1 MHRPLKLRIQ
11 VGNFEAACRMIEASV
26 GLAILPESAARR
38 HALTMAITIVPLSDA
53 WAIRAMQIC
62 VRNLDALPTF
72 ARELVDLL
80 VADAAASEPSFSE
93 AVG

>member
-1 MHRPLKLRIQ
+1 
-11 VGNFEAACRMIEASV
+11 
-26 GLAILPESAARR
+26 
-38 HALTMAITIVPLSDA
+38 MAITIVPLSDA

-80 VADAAASEPSFSE
+80 VADAASSEPSFSE
-93 AVG
+93 AAG